1 MKKLVLITSGIL
13 LLFGLS
19 FGVTV
24 MADDDW
30 HDKEGHKKY
39 EGYEKQE
46 HWKYDSKEKEREYE
60 DDDDDEYEYK
70 GNNQI
75 GEYNSY
81 VQSEQTGYWNI
92 WTREVVSHSSTV
104 LPVSAPSNISLIVN
118 NEPVEIYAVP
128 QNGQL
133 LVSAEKLAK
142 KLDAVVKVYDI
153 SKIVKVTKGENEL
166 IIRSGSNAA
175 YENSVK
181 TPMPAEAV
189 YYEKSVYIP
198 ICVLA
203 NALGYQIDWNKE
215 EQKINLVSI

>member
-1 MKKLVLITSGIL
+1 
-13 LLFGLS
+13 
-19 FGVTV
+19 
-24 MADDDW
+24 MADDDE
-30 HDKEGHKKY
+30 HEKEGHKKY

-46 HWKYDSKEKEREYE
+46 NWKYDSEEKEREQE
-60 DDDDDEYEYK
+60 DDDEDDDEYEYK
-70 GNNQI
+70 ENNQF

-92 WTREVVSHSSTV
+92 WTREVVNQSSTV
-104 LPVSAPSNISLIVN
+104 LPVSAPSNISLTVN

-133 LVSAEKLAK
+133 LISAEKLAK
-142 KLDAVVKVYDI
+142 RLDAVVKVYDI

-203 NALGYQIDWNKE
+203 NALGYRIDWNE
-215 EQKINLVSI
+215 AEQKINLVSI

>member
-1 MKKLVLITSGIL
+1 MILITSAIL

-24 MADDDW
+24 MADDDE
-30 HDKEGHKKY
+30 HEREDHGKY

-46 HWKYDSKEKEREYE
+46 SWKYDGEEKKRDHE
-60 DDDDDEYEYK
+60 DHEDDDDEYEYK
-70 GNNQI
+70 ENNQI

-92 WTREVVSHSSTV
+92 WTREVVNHSSTA
-104 LPVSAPSNISLIVN
+104 LPVLTPSTISLTVN
-118 NEPVEIYAVP
+118 NKPVEIYGVP

-133 LVSAEKLAK
+133 LVSAEKLAE
-142 KLDAVVKVYDI
+142 KLGAEAKVYTI

-203 NALGYQIDWNKE
+203 NALGYRIDWAE
-215 EQKINLVSI
+215 AEQKINLVSI